1 MGGDEILMGVKVS
14 YKSKDDDFPSMIKRL
29 EALNGVAIEVGVLKG
44 ESAWLAS
51 IHEYG

>member
-1 MGGDEILMGVKVS
+1 MRHMSVK
-14 YKSKDDDFPSMIKRL
+14 YTTKKDGFSKMQKQL
-29 EALNGVAIEVGVLKG
+29 EVLSGEGIEVGVLKG